1 MAMMRAG
8 IVRAAHGTVM
18 VETLIAFVPL
28 FMLFLGVVQYTLLAA
43 AQLVVRHAA
52 VAGVRSASVVLDDDR
67 ARYDGAGE
75 LSISEG
81 EATDATRDLAAVA
94 RLALTDVPDAPELPA
109 DVATDATQYGA
120 RMAPI
125 RNAVYAK
132 LGAIV
137 PARAFASLEGK
148 HGVSMLDGLGTAP
161 ALRLVQAA
169 RYLPVATAITF
180 PRTPGDAEL
189 FDDKVEPAGLLTVRI
204 THAATCTVP
213 LVSAFMCRTLES
225 LASSEQLGELQ
236 QAPAAQHQQHP
247 DFARVRAIV
256 VQGEASMPLQSAP
269 YAYASEQRS
278 DQAGSP

>member
-1 MAMMRAG
+1 MTLIG
-8 IVRAAHGTVM
+8 IARSTRGTVM

-28 FMLFLGVVQYTLLAA
+28 FTLFLGIVQYSFIAA

-52 VAGVRSASVVLDDDR
+52 VAGVRSAAVVLVDDP
-67 ARYDGAGE
+67 ARYDDAAE
-75 LSISEG
+75 LSVREG
-81 EATDATRDLAAVA
+81 EARDVTRDLAAVA
-94 RLALTDVPDAPELPA
+94 RLALTNVPDAPELSD
-109 DVATDATQYGA
+109 DVATDTSDYGA

-137 PARAFASLEGK
+137 PARAFASLEGE
-148 HGVSMLDGLGTAP
+148 HGVSVLDGVGTAP
-161 ALRLVQAA
+161 ALRLIQAA

-189 FDDKVEPAGLLTVRI
+189 FDDKVEPIGLLTVRV

-213 LVSAFMCRTLES
+213 LVSAIMCRKLAS
-225 LASSEQLGELQ
+225 LATSAQASELQ
-236 QAPAAQHQQHP
+236 RAPAAQHQQDA

-256 VQGEASMPLQSAP
+256 LQGEASMPLQDAP
-269 YAYASEQRS
+269 YMYASES
-278 DQAGSP
+278 EASP